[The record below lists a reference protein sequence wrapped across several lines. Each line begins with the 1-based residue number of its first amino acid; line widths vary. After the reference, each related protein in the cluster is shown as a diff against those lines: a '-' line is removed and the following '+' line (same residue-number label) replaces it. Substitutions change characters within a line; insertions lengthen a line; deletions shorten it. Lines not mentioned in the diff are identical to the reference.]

1 MNQSKVLVAGTGISG
16 IAAAK
21 LVLERG
27 GEVVLYDGNTA
38 LNTDEIR
45 AKFGKD
51 AKVGIVLGEIKR
63 SDLLGVELCIIS
75 PGIPLNSGFVAV
87 VDEAGIPVLGEIEL
101 AYQCGLGKLAAITGT
116 NGKTTTTALTGAILR
131 SQYEETFVVG
141 NIGEPYTSKVSEMTD
156 QSVTVAEVSSFQL
169 ETIMDFHPD
178 VSAILNITP
187 DHLDRH
193 GSMENYIRIKECI
206 TMNQTAKDAVVLNY
220 DDPVLREFGESRI
233 EEPEPAEDA
242 ADTDAGWAWDASSQT
257 LTVENL
263 SLTVPQGKLEER
275 AAIYLPDE
283 STVRVKGSN
292 NSLNTLSYHCDGIYC
307 EGELTF
313 EGKGKLKIVTDSYS
327 ASAIYAKQG
336 PVTFYDSVEIAA
348 DPDGHV
354 IYIEKAKGKNPII
367 SVQDDAKVTFP
378 KDNANK
384 NSILVTKNSSTKQG
398 ENWFDY
404 AEAYDEFDDT
414 IELVA
419 KNKVKKDDKTDDSK
433 KDETKTD
440 ETKTDETKTTNTYQ
454 LTIGKADILKNGAV
468 SHTADVAPYI
478 KNGYTMLPLRALLAV
493 SNPAQE
499 VKWSATENAAYT
511 FVNDKLTMLTPNAAT
526 YKKGTETIQ
535 LSTPA
540 ELKDGRLFVSLRD
553 WMSIME
559 IEGTQLDWNSA
570 TKTVTLRY

>member
-1 MNQSKVLVAGTGISG
+1 MTKKYLC
-16 IAAAK
+16 
-21 LVLERG
+21 
-27 GEVVLYDGNTA
+27 
-38 LNTDEIR
+38 
-45 AKFGKD
+45 
-51 AKVGIVLGEIKR
+51 
-63 SDLLGVELCIIS
+63 GV
-75 PGIPLNSGFVAV
+75 
-87 VDEAGIPVLGEIEL
+87 
-101 AYQCGLGKLAAITGT
+101 
-116 NGKTTTTALTGAILR
+116 
-131 SQYEETFVVG
+131 
-141 NIGEPYTSKVSEMTD
+141 
-156 QSVTVAEVSSFQL
+156 
-169 ETIMDFHPD
+169 
-178 VSAILNITP
+178 VSAAVLMGACPTAVFAADLENP
-187 DHLDRH
+187 LDFR
-193 GSMENYIRIKECI
+193 SM
-206 TMNQTAKDAVVLNY
+206 T
-220 DDPVLREFGESRI
+220 
-233 EEPEPAEDA
+233 EDA

-292 NSLNTLSYHCDGIYC
+292 NSLNTLSYHCNGIYC

-419 KNKVKKDDKTDDSK
+419 KNKVKKDDKTDEK
-433 KDETKTD
+433 KD

-526 YKKGTETIQ
+526 Y
-535 LSTPA
+535 
-540 ELKDGRLFVSLRD
+540 GRAPKPSSFPPLR
-553 WMSIME
+553 S
-559 IEGTQLDWNSA
+559 
-570 TKTVTLRY
+570 

>member
-1 MNQSKVLVAGTGISG
+1 MTKKYLC
-16 IAAAK
+16 
-21 LVLERG
+21 
-27 GEVVLYDGNTA
+27 
-38 LNTDEIR
+38 
-45 AKFGKD
+45 
-51 AKVGIVLGEIKR
+51 
-63 SDLLGVELCIIS
+63 GV
-75 PGIPLNSGFVAV
+75 
-87 VDEAGIPVLGEIEL
+87 
-101 AYQCGLGKLAAITGT
+101 
-116 NGKTTTTALTGAILR
+116 
-131 SQYEETFVVG
+131 
-141 NIGEPYTSKVSEMTD
+141 
-156 QSVTVAEVSSFQL
+156 
-169 ETIMDFHPD
+169 
-178 VSAILNITP
+178 VSAAVLMGACPTAVFAADLENP
-187 DHLDRH
+187 LDFR
-193 GSMENYIRIKECI
+193 SM
-206 TMNQTAKDAVVLNY
+206 T
-220 DDPVLREFGESRI
+220 
-233 EEPEPAEDA
+233 EDA

-257 LTVENL
+257 LTV
-263 SLTVPQGKLEER
+263 
-275 AAIYLPDE
+275 
-283 STVRVKGSN
+283 KGSN
-292 NSLNTLSYHCDGIYC
+292 NSLNTLSYHCNGIYC

-419 KNKVKKDDKTDDSK
+419 KNKVKKDDKTDEK

-570 TKTVTLRY
+570 TKTVTLKY

>member
-1 MNQSKVLVAGTGISG
+1 MNKKYL
-16 IAAAK
+16 
-21 LVLERG
+21 
-27 GEVVLYDGNTA
+27 
-38 LNTDEIR
+38 
-45 AKFGKD
+45 
-51 AKVGIVLGEIKR
+51 
-63 SDLLGVELCIIS
+63 
-75 PGIPLNSGFVAV
+75 
-87 VDEAGIPVLGEIEL
+87 
-101 AYQCGLGKLAAITGT
+101 CGLLSAAVLLSACP
-116 NGKTTTTALTGAILR
+116 TAV
-131 SQYEETFVVG
+131 F
-141 NIGEPYTSKVSEMTD
+141 
-156 QSVTVAEVSSFQL
+156 
-169 ETIMDFHPD
+169 
-178 VSAILNITP
+178 
-187 DHLDRH
+187 
-193 GSMENYIRIKECI
+193 
-206 TMNQTAKDAVVLNY
+206 
-220 DDPVLREFGESRI
+220 
-233 EEPEPAEDA
+233 A
-242 ADTDAGWAWDASSQT
+242 ADITSPLDFRKETGDTTGDGWAWSASSQT
-257 LTVENL
+257 LTLENF
-263 SLTVPQGKLEER
+263 SVTVPKGKLEEQ

-384 NSILVTKNSSTKQG
+384 NSILVTKSPSTKQG

-419 KNKVKKDDKTDDSK
+419 KNKVKKDDKTDGK

-526 YKKGTETIQ
+526 YKKGTETIK

-570 TKTVTLRY
+570 TKTVTLKY

>member
-1 MNQSKVLVAGTGISG
+1 MTKKYLC
-16 IAAAK
+16 
-21 LVLERG
+21 
-27 GEVVLYDGNTA
+27 
-38 LNTDEIR
+38 
-45 AKFGKD
+45 
-51 AKVGIVLGEIKR
+51 
-63 SDLLGVELCIIS
+63 GV
-75 PGIPLNSGFVAV
+75 
-87 VDEAGIPVLGEIEL
+87 
-101 AYQCGLGKLAAITGT
+101 
-116 NGKTTTTALTGAILR
+116 
-131 SQYEETFVVG
+131 
-141 NIGEPYTSKVSEMTD
+141 
-156 QSVTVAEVSSFQL
+156 
-169 ETIMDFHPD
+169 
-178 VSAILNITP
+178 VSAAVLMGACPTAVCAA
-187 DHLDRH
+187 DLEKTLDFR
-193 GSMENYIRIKECI
+193 SM
-206 TMNQTAKDAVVLNY
+206 T
-220 DDPVLREFGESRI
+220 
-233 EEPEPAEDA
+233 EDA
-242 ADTDAGWAWDASSQT
+242 ADTNAGWAWDASSQT

-283 STVRVKGSN
+283 STVRVNGSN

-313 EGKGKLKIVTDSYS
+313 EGKGKLKIMTDSYS

-336 PVTFYDSVEIAA
+336 PVTFYDSVEIAT

-384 NSILVTKNSSTKQG
+384 NSILVTKSSSTKQG

-419 KNKVKKDDKTDDSK
+419 KNKVKKDDKTDEK
-433 KDETKTD
+433 K
-440 ETKTDETKTTNTYQ
+440 DETKTTNTYQ
-454 LTIGKADILKNGAV
+454 LTIGRADILKNGAV

-526 YKKGTETIQ
+526 YKKGTETIK

-553 WMSIME
+553 WMSLME

-570 TKTVTLRY
+570 TKTVTLKY

>member
-1 MNQSKVLVAGTGISG
+1 MTKKYLC
-16 IAAAK
+16 
-21 LVLERG
+21 
-27 GEVVLYDGNTA
+27 
-38 LNTDEIR
+38 
-45 AKFGKD
+45 
-51 AKVGIVLGEIKR
+51 
-63 SDLLGVELCIIS
+63 GV
-75 PGIPLNSGFVAV
+75 
-87 VDEAGIPVLGEIEL
+87 
-101 AYQCGLGKLAAITGT
+101 
-116 NGKTTTTALTGAILR
+116 
-131 SQYEETFVVG
+131 
-141 NIGEPYTSKVSEMTD
+141 
-156 QSVTVAEVSSFQL
+156 
-169 ETIMDFHPD
+169 
-178 VSAILNITP
+178 VSAAVLMGACPTAVFAADLENP
-187 DHLDRH
+187 LDFR
-193 GSMENYIRIKECI
+193 SM
-206 TMNQTAKDAVVLNY
+206 T
-220 DDPVLREFGESRI
+220 
-233 EEPEPAEDA
+233 EDA

-336 PVTFYDSVEIAA
+336 PVTFYDSVEIAT

-419 KNKVKKDDKTDDSK
+419 KNKVKKDDKTDEK
-433 KDETKTD
+433 KNETKTD

-454 LTIGKADILKNGAV
+454 LTIGRADILKNGAV

-526 YKKGTETIQ
+526 YKKGTETIK

-553 WMSIME
+553 WMSLME

-570 TKTVTLRY
+570 TKTVTLKY

>member
-1 MNQSKVLVAGTGISG
+1 MTKKYLC
-16 IAAAK
+16 
-21 LVLERG
+21 
-27 GEVVLYDGNTA
+27 
-38 LNTDEIR
+38 
-45 AKFGKD
+45 
-51 AKVGIVLGEIKR
+51 
-63 SDLLGVELCIIS
+63 GV
-75 PGIPLNSGFVAV
+75 
-87 VDEAGIPVLGEIEL
+87 
-101 AYQCGLGKLAAITGT
+101 
-116 NGKTTTTALTGAILR
+116 
-131 SQYEETFVVG
+131 
-141 NIGEPYTSKVSEMTD
+141 
-156 QSVTVAEVSSFQL
+156 
-169 ETIMDFHPD
+169 
-178 VSAILNITP
+178 VSAAVLMGACPTAVFAADLEKP
-187 DHLDRH
+187 LDFR
-193 GSMENYIRIKECI
+193 SM
-206 TMNQTAKDAVVLNY
+206 T
-220 DDPVLREFGESRI
+220 
-233 EEPEPAEDA
+233 EDA
-242 ADTDAGWAWDASSQT
+242 ADTGAGWAWDASSQT

-263 SLTVPQGKLEER
+263 SLIVPQGKL
-275 AAIYLPDE
+275 
-283 STVRVKGSN
+283 
-292 NSLNTLSYHCDGIYC
+292 
-307 EGELTF
+307 
-313 EGKGKLKIVTDSYS
+313 KIMTDSYS

-336 PVTFYDSVEIAA
+336 PVTFYDSVEIAT

-384 NSILVTKNSSTKQG
+384 NSILVTKSSSTKQG

-414 IELVA
+414 VELVA
-419 KNKVKKDDKTDDSK
+419 KNKVKKDDKTDEK

-454 LTIGKADILKNGAV
+454 LTIGRADILKNGAV

-526 YKKGTETIQ
+526 YKKGTETIK

-553 WMSIME
+553 WMSLME
-559 IEGTQLDWNSA
+559 IEGAQLDWNSA
-570 TKTVTLRY
+570 TKTVTLKY

>member
-1 MNQSKVLVAGTGISG
+1 MNKKYL
-16 IAAAK
+16 
-21 LVLERG
+21 
-27 GEVVLYDGNTA
+27 
-38 LNTDEIR
+38 
-45 AKFGKD
+45 
-51 AKVGIVLGEIKR
+51 
-63 SDLLGVELCIIS
+63 
-75 PGIPLNSGFVAV
+75 
-87 VDEAGIPVLGEIEL
+87 
-101 AYQCGLGKLAAITGT
+101 CGLLSAAVLLSACP
-116 NGKTTTTALTGAILR
+116 TAV
-131 SQYEETFVVG
+131 F
-141 NIGEPYTSKVSEMTD
+141 
-156 QSVTVAEVSSFQL
+156 
-169 ETIMDFHPD
+169 
-178 VSAILNITP
+178 
-187 DHLDRH
+187 
-193 GSMENYIRIKECI
+193 
-206 TMNQTAKDAVVLNY
+206 
-220 DDPVLREFGESRI
+220 
-233 EEPEPAEDA
+233 A
-242 ADTDAGWAWDASSQT
+242 ADITSPLDFRKETGDTTGDGWAWSASSQT
-257 LTVENL
+257 LTLENF
-263 SLTVPQGKLEER
+263 SVTVPKGKLEEQ

-384 NSILVTKNSSTKQG
+384 NSILVTKSPSTKQG

-414 IELVA
+414 VELVA
-419 KNKVKKDDKTDDSK
+419 KNTVKKDDKTDDSK

-440 ETKTDETKTTNTYQ
+440 ETKPDETKTTNTYQ

-511 FVNDKLTMLTPNAAT
+511 FVNDKLTMLTPNAAS
-526 YKKGTETIQ
+526 YKKGTETIK

-570 TKTVTLRY
+570 TKTVTLKY